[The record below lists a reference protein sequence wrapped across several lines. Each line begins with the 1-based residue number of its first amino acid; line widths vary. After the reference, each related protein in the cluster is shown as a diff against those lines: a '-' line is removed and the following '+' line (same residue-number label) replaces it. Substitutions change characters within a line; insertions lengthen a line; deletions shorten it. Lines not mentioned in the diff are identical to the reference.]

1 MLKYGVLLNEG
12 QAEVVEFVKAR
23 LRQLLMTKNVRHDII
38 DAVVSA
44 EQADLSNL
52 FASANILKAV
62 LKIKILNHQWKP

>member
-1 MLKYGVLLNEG
+1 
-12 QAEVVEFVKAR
+12 
-23 LRQLLMTKNVRHDII
+23 MTKNVRHDII

-44 EQADLSNL
+44 EQADLSKL